1 MAILSGEEPL
11 SNLDIRVGD
20 SDLSSSVSGGNQ
32 WMSGNER
39 CGKFF
44 GPTLVPQQWV
54 EVDCGFIKGMLG
66 RFVTLQLTERFG
78 SQHPLEISE
87 LEIYGWG
94 KACELDE
101 YL

>member
-1 MAILSGEEPL
+1 MSSNTHEGQMFDGIMSTYVKTHLEAFPWVQFDFITQYRVRKVAILSGEEPL

-44 GPTLVPQQWV
+44 GPTLVPQQLV
-54 EVDCGFIKGMLG
+54 EVDCGFI
-66 RFVTLQLTERFG
+66 
-78 SQHPLEISE
+78 
-87 LEIYGWG
+87 
-94 KACELDE
+94 
-101 YL
+101 